1 MMMRRRLIAA
11 IAALAGVAIA
21 ASAALGGSSKA
32 LPLGPVRHA
41 AEATYLGYYDG
52 HKDTFVATD
61 SSNKAQAKAMHIN
74 YSPELASV
82 KHLPRQFFIEGR
94 AAHGQLSVFGSE
106 PGESDYN
113 PLWDE
118 IGVVWKPGAK
128 PVLLV
133 KDDQIDSLAKQG
145 KLVERDLGAVLNAP
159 IIKVG

>member
-1 MMMRRRLIAA
+1 MRLLTTAA
-11 IAALAGVAIA
+11 AAVTTLAVATTT
-21 ASAALGGSSKA
+21 ASAGATKA

-41 AEATYLGYYDG
+41 QEASYLGYYDG
-52 HKDTFVATD
+52 HKDVFLVTD
-61 SSNKAQAKAMHIN
+61 SSSKAQAKAMHIN
-74 YSPELASV
+74 YSPELGPL

-118 IGVVWKPGAK
+118 IGVVWKAGVK

-133 KDDQIDSLAKQG
+133 KDDQIDNLMKAG
-145 KLVERDLGAVLNAP
+145 KLTEKDLGATLNAP
-159 IIKVG
+159 IVKVG